1 MLTILAKEWMKSGEI
16 QGIKLQETITYEDVP
31 ASPNGNDFILR
42 VNDIGQTYGAVV
54 KNQDVEWV
62 ASNTTDVVVG
72 SSETELVRLT
82 IDQTVTVENGSWA
95 FICKINNGSSTQD
108 DFVTLILRDGSGTAI
123 ASKQYQIDKG
133 DTGYAI
139 SFWGAFGQDWASG
152 SEFII
157 YATSGKN
164 STTMGTLTPTTLKV
178 VEAQAA
184 AVTKVIQV
192 NADLG
197 NGISRGEIEN
207 AVGVSVS
214 TLKDTQK
221 YVIADNAGHAW
232 FVVWL
237 KSLDRFAIT
246 KLNLK

>member
-1 MLTILAKEWMKSGEI
+1 MFTILAKEWMKSGEI
-16 QGIKLQETITYEDVP
+16 QGIKLKETITYEDVP
-31 ASPNGNDFILR
+31 TSPNGNDFVLR

-62 ASNTTDVVVG
+62 ASNTTDVVAG

-82 IDQTVTVENGSWA
+82 IDNDVTQENGSWA
-95 FICKINNGSSTQD
+95 FTCKINNGSSAQD

-157 YATSGKN
+157 YAISGRD
-164 STTMGTLTPTTLKV
+164 STIMGTLTPTALKI

-184 AVTKVIQV
+184 PITKVIQV
-192 NADLG
+192 NTDLG
-197 NGISRGEIEN
+197 NGISRGEIE
-207 AVGVSVS
+207 AAIGVGIN
-214 TLKDTQK
+214 TLQDTQK
-221 YVIADNAGHAW
+221 YVIADNANHAW

-237 KSLDRFAIT
+237 KSLNKFAIT